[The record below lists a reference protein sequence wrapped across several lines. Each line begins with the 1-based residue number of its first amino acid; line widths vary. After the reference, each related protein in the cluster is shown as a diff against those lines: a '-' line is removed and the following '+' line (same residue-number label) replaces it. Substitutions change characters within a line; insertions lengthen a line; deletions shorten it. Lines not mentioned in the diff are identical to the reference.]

1 MPSDEHRHAEIKTTK
16 GRRDEE
22 MRRAAEMLADAGF
35 YDDPANNLDLAAMK
49 AQQAKDAE
57 LAALRKR
64 VEELEAERDEAR
76 RRCYYAAD
84 GSQYGV
90 VLTCR
95 NCGQQ
100 HRVSFSDYASGKY
113 DMPWVRHEAAEAEGA
128 E

>member
-1 MPSDEHRHAEIKTTK
+1 MPRDEHRHAEIKTTK

-64 VEELEAERDEAR
+64 VEELEAFRVAMAHL
-76 RRCYYAAD
+76 AA
-84 GSQYGV
+84 
-90 VLTCR
+90 
-95 NCGQQ
+95 
-100 HRVSFSDYASGKY
+100 SDDAWSASELAASI
-113 DMPWVRHEAAEAEGA
+113 REAAREAAAAGGGD
-128 E
+128 